1 MISIIPGTLSILS
14 CHFYTSIKPLKSLTP
29 LVMELLPS
37 SMLLGKGAVDGL
49 GGTVKRSVWK
59 FVKAGGNIPADA
71 MHYIQEL
78 LVNAIQ
84 T

>member
-1 MISIIPGTLSILS
+1 
-14 CHFYTSIKPLKSLTP
+14 
-29 LVMELLPS
+29 
-37 SMLLGKGAVDGL
+37 MLLGKGAVDGL

>member
-1 MISIIPGTLSILS
+1 
-14 CHFYTSIKPLKSLTP
+14 
-29 LVMELLPS
+29 
-37 SMLLGKGAVDGL
+37 MLLGKGAVDGL

-71 MHYIQEL
+71 MHHIQEL

-84 T
+84 TKTYFSYRLTILKNNQMR